1 MKHNLKGQLPMQVLA
16 VANNKGGVGKTTT
29 AVSLGGALHQLHG
42 ARVLMVDLDP
52 QANLTQN
59 LIGRSTE
66 VEQHVGHAIIDKS
79 LDGIILETESGLHL
93 VPSAIGLA
101 QYESLIPQQKMWRY
115 RLAQTLATVASD
127 YDYVVLDCPPTLQ
140 TFTVMALVA
149 ADAYLIATE
158 PELFALSGLS
168 TLTELA
174 DGVVEG
180 LNSKLR
186 FAGVTVTRYN
196 SKQKNSTHSIVMQ
209 ALAMQYGEEALLP
222 SIRRDSAIVK
232 SQGQAQTIFQYDP
245 QSNAAQDYAA
255 LTASLINSFT
265 TR

>member
-29 AVSLGGALHQLHG
+29 AVSLGGALHQIHG

-79 LDGIILETESGLHL
+79 LDGIILETEAGLHL

-149 ADAYLIATE
+149 ADTYLIATE

-196 SKQKNSTHSIVMQ
+196 PKQKNSTHSIVMQ

-232 SQGQAQTIFQYDP
+232 SQGQAQTIFQYAP

-255 LTASLINSFT
+255 LTTSLINSFT
-265 TR
+265 NR